1 MEYFVRPWKHQ
12 LEAIERAKS
21 VDDFALFFDMGAG
34 KTATTINIVRHKY
47 AEQQRLMR
55 TLILC
60 PVGVVTNWKREW
72 AMHSKVGGRVVILDG
87 SQVKRRK
94 TVQAEK
100 DKRPAPIFITNFEA
114 LTMQDLLQ
122 DLLEWEPEI
131 LIIDESQRLKNHK
144 AKRTKAAI
152 LLADLAK
159 HHYILSGT
167 PILNC
172 SRDIWAQ
179 YRILDK
185 GETFGNNYYAFEKKY
200 FIDKNSGMPK
210 HVYFPKWVPREG
222 IEEVF
227 QDMIYRKAMRVMKKD
242 CLDLPPL
249 IRTRI
254 DVEMAPEQ
262 KRVYESMKRD
272 FIAYLNDQACVAQLA
287 ITKALRLLQILAGFV
302 KLDSGEEVA
311 LKENPKL
318 EALEEIIDDLPH
330 GSKAIIWATFKE
342 NYRQISNMLVKKKI
356 GFTSFHGEVKASE
369 RQANIDRFQTDPD
382 CRFIIANQAA
392 GGVGI
397 NLTAASYSIYYSR
410 NFSLEQDLQSEARN
424 YRGGSEIHEK
434 ITRIDIVCPNTI
446 DEIVLDALTRKL
458 DLAESILDL
467 RGKL

>member
-1 MEYFVRPWKHQ
+1 
-12 LEAIERAKS
+12 
-21 VDDFALFFDMGAG
+21 
-34 KTATTINIVRHKY
+34 
-47 AEQQRLMR
+47 
-55 TLILC
+55 
-60 PVGVVTNWKREW
+60 
-72 AMHSKVGGRVVILDG
+72 
-87 SQVKRRK
+87 
-94 TVQAEK
+94 
-100 DKRPAPIFITNFEA
+100 
-114 LTMQDLLQ
+114 
-122 DLLEWEPEI
+122 
-131 LIIDESQRLKNHK
+131 
-144 AKRTKAAI
+144 
-152 LLADLAK
+152 
-159 HHYILSGT
+159 
-167 PILNC
+167 
-172 SRDIWAQ
+172 
-179 YRILDK
+179 
-185 GETFGNNYYAFEKKY
+185 
-200 FIDKNSGMPK
+200 
-210 HVYFPKWVPREG
+210 
-222 IEEVF
+222 
-227 QDMIYRKAMRVMKKD
+227 
-242 CLDLPPL
+242 
-249 IRTRI
+249 
-254 DVEMAPEQ
+254 
-262 KRVYESMKRD
+262 MKRD